1 VLFLLNIC
9 IYFLEEESTMA
20 AKAKGYV
27 EHVGVKKK
35 TSIGGKKRSLSLSMM
50 NKNKRRSFKLKKSQG
65 K

>member
-1 VLFLLNIC
+1 
-9 IYFLEEESTMA
+9 MA

-35 TSIGGKKRSLSLSMM
+35 TSIGGKKRSISLSMM